1 MPRDES
7 GAATSDDDD
16 GDGRDDD
23 ASPARGG
30 RGAAFAA
37 APRGRR
43 RPGGGLRSRVDVDV
57 RATTVY
63 RVCTANPQDEPSDTW
78 ALVRAVWTQSFAVT
92 GDPAKGATNFK
103 ASEPQVH
110 IGISDFTLWDPTE
123 ER

>member
-37 APRGRR
+37 APRGIGQTCMREWEAVLLGAVPVLER
-43 RPGGGLRSRVDVDV
+43 FPAHGDLYGTAPRARSTPRLD
-57 RATTVY
+57 
-63 RVCTANPQDEPSDTW
+63 
-78 ALVRAVWTQSFAVT
+78 
-92 GDPAKGATNFK
+92 
-103 ASEPQVH
+103 
-110 IGISDFTLWDPTE
+110 
-123 ER
+123 